1 MTSRL
6 ARGFFHRDLSVL
18 DAEKL
23 LQEKNIPGSFLVRP
37 SRSKPDAYVL
47 SVRQTDGE
55 ITHIRIQRTNE
66 GFELGQKQE
75 CFSTLYD
82 MINHYRRNVGDL
94 RDNNNQIIELTTP
107 ILAKMPTFE
116 KYYHGSISHPQVMSL
131 LNKYGQ
137 NGTFLVRDSE
147 TTPGD
152 YVICVK
158 TSDNIA
164 NIKIKYS
171 NGQWFLDGKGRQEQI
186 DHFKSLDDLIHFYL
200 KHNILV
206 GINGVSFR
214 LVQPCTSNW
223 FYARDIHQRC
233 EYLSKLTPSQNGQKN
248 GFSLEFDLLNQQ
260 NESQSLKYHKKN
272 GEKQENR
279 IRNRF
284 RNILPYDETRIILKN
299 YPITDYM
306 NGNRVRTHY
315 EGIRREYIATQGPL
329 PVTVNDFW
337 HMVQQELVKCIIM
350 ITREIE
356 GMKNKCAR
364 YWPDLHTAKKYGT
377 ITVEN
382 INESNYGPPQIWHN
396 TSRTYHAFPSSSQQL
411 LKDDDCCY
419 RVRTLRIT
427 TEDRRTWDI
436 FHWQY
441 LAWGDHDSPL
451 ASNQRDNTQLGI
463 LLEFFERI
471 AQTHPAGLDKS
482 PMVVHC
488 SAGIGRSGATIAID
502 TILNKIRANGLD
514 IEIDIPNLVKH
525 IRAQRSGLVQT
536 DRQYELIYRMVE
548 YFVEKCPSLMLSE
561 TQRIRPI
568 VVCVILRNIKFNSES
583 FNSCITLQE
592 KLHLTLCRNRTLVAI
607 DTHDLDTIQPPFIY
621 DARSPKQIKFCSLNQ
636 QKEIQADE
644 MMEFYLVWF
653 ILITKIML

>member
-18 DAEKL
+18 DTEKL

-37 SRSKPDAYVL
+37 SRSKTDAYVL
-47 SVRQTDGE
+47 SVRLANDE

-82 MINHYRRNVGDL
+82 MIDHYRRNAGELIDK
-94 RDNNNQIIELTTP
+94 NNQVIELTTP

-116 KYYHGSISHPQVMSL
+116 KYYHGAISHLQVMSI
-131 LNKYGQ
+131 LNKCEQ

-158 TSDNIA
+158 SSDNIA

-171 NGQWFLDGKGRQEQI
+171 NGRWFLDGKGRQEQI
-186 DHFKSLDDLIHFYL
+186 DHFRSLDDLIHFYL

-206 GINGVSFR
+206 GMNGVAFR

-233 EYLSKLTPSQNGQKN
+233 EYLSKLTSSQRGQKT
-248 GFSLEFDLLNQQ
+248 GFTLEFELLNQQ
-260 NESQSLKYHKKN
+260 TESQSLAYHKKH

-284 RNILPYDETRIILKN
+284 KNILPYDETRIILKN

-306 NGNRVRTHY
+306 NGNHVRTHY
-315 EGIRREYIATQGPL
+315 EGIGREYIATQGPL
-329 PVTVNDFW
+329 PATVNDFW
-337 HMVQQELVKCIIM
+337 HMVQQELVKCIVM
-350 ITREIE
+350 ITREVE
-356 GMKNKCAR
+356 GLKNKCAR
-364 YWPDLHTAKKYGT
+364 YWPDLHTTKQYGT

-382 INESNYGPPQIWHN
+382 KNETNYGPPQIWHK
-396 TSRTYHAFPSSSQQL
+396 TSRASRALPSSSQQL
-411 LKDDDCCY
+411 LKDDDCCF
-419 RVRTLRIT
+419 RLRKLRIT
-427 TEDRRTWDI
+427 TGDRRTWDI

-451 ASNQRDNTQLGI
+451 TSNQRDNDQLGI

-471 AQTHPAGLDKS
+471 AQINSIGMNMDMS
-482 PMVVHC
+482 PMIVHC

-502 TILNKIRANGLD
+502 TIFNKIRTNGLD
-514 IEIDIPNLVKH
+514 IEIDIPNLVKQ
-525 IRAQRSGLVQT
+525 IRSQRSDATIGVKRNTLFDELGQKFTDEEFDQLCFDYGL
-536 DRQYELIYRMVE
+536 ELNDI
-548 YFVEKCPSLMLSE
+548 

-568 VVCVILRNIKFNSES
+568 VVCAVLRNIKFNSASYNS
-583 FNSCITLQE
+583 FIKLQE
-592 KLHLTLCRNRTLVAI
+592 KLHLNLCRNRTLVAI
-607 DTHDLDTIQPPFIY
+607 GTHDLDTIQPSFIY
-621 DARSPKQIKFCSLNQ
+621 NAREPKQIKFHSLNQ
-636 QKEIQADE
+636 EKKKCKPI
-644 MMEFYLVWF
+644 
-653 ILITKIML
+653 K